1 MIAFVSALV
10 LFGAA
15 GAAMYELPFWRMALV
30 VLLITAGQILLRAS
44 GVV

>member
-1 MIAFVSALV
+1 MIEFVLALI
-10 LFGAA
+10 LFGVA
-15 GAAMYELPFWRMALV
+15 GVAMHELPFWRMALV